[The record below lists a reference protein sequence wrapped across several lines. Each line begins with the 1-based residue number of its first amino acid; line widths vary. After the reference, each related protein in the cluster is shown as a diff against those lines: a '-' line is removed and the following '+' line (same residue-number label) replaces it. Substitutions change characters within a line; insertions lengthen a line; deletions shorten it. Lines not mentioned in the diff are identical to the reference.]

1 MARLTSRRRP
11 GETPDLE
18 KVSLDPSHWR
28 TGRIFLLL
36 QGILIGALGAVAAG
50 WAIASSPESA
60 GVALLGLRITLLHS
74 AVLLAYGALACL
86 VSLSRRA
93 ALWFT
98 ALAASL
104 GFAMVIVSAAA
115 AYYDAPGPM
124 GFDLRD
130 TLLYAVL
137 AAYNTGLVMWL
148 NADAIEG
155 PAWIPRRR
163 PRKAESSNAGERERF
178 S

>member
-1 MARLTSRRRP
+1 MARLTSRREP
-11 GETPDLE
+11 GETPDFE

-28 TGRIFLLL
+28 MGRILMLL
-36 QGILIGALGAVAAG
+36 QGILIGALGAVAVG
-50 WAIASSPESA
+50 RAIADSTEPAEI
-60 GVALLGLRITLLHS
+60 ALLGLRITLLHGS
-74 AVLLAYGALACL
+74 VLLAYGALACL
-86 VSLSRRA
+86 ASLSRRA

-137 AAYNTGLVMWL
+137 AAYNIALMIWL

-155 PAWIPRRR
+155 PAWVPRRR
-163 PRKAESSNAGERERF
+163 PRKAEPSNADEQERL